1 MLAEPDPEAV
11 SAALAAE
18 RGFVRL
24 FGGYTVGLAGGT
36 LLVNERLPVPRFN
49 VVQAVHVARERQ
61 TAFFESALDHYFQ
74 RALRPA
80 FRVSHPVPAHV
91 DNALRQFAFR
101 PRSEPEV
108 WLVAGPDRPAPAP
121 ALDGPGPAELDR
133 LDELVDLWVG
143 PPERVEFRRQLE
155 VGWLHPN
162 PGEKLVPF
170 ASRDAHGDL
179 ASAGLAYRR
188 GSCLD
193 LEAVV
198 TRPGARGRGSAT
210 ALVQRIVAD
219 PLGRASR
226 FVALRSTLPR
236 LAERL
241 APAGFRV
248 ADRCTVYELPQDAQL
263 TLRIPPP
270 TTERLWRPRPRPGA
284 G

>member
-1 MLAEPDPEAV
+1 VTSEPEPAGVAE
-11 SAALAAE
+11 ALAAE

-49 VVQAVHVARERQ
+49 VVQAVRVARERQ
-61 TAFFESALDHYFQ
+61 TAFFEAALDHYFQ

-80 FRVSHPVPAHV
+80 FRVSLPVPPHV

-101 PRSEPEV
+101 PRPDPEV
-108 WLVAGPDRPAPAP
+108 WLVAGPDRPMAEKPSG
-121 ALDGPGPAELDR
+121 DPGPAGMDR
-133 LDELVDLWVG
+133 LDQLVDLWVG
-143 PPERVEFRRQLE
+143 PGERIEFRRQLE

-162 PGEKLVPF
+162 PGERLVPF
-170 ASRDAHGDL
+170 ASCDADGQI

-210 ALVQRIVAD
+210 ALVERILAD
-219 PLGRASR
+219 PLGKQAR
-226 FVALRSTLPR
+226 FVALRSALPR

-241 APAGFRV
+241 GPDGFRV
-248 ADRCTVYELPQDAQL
+248 ADRCAVYELPPEAEL
-263 TLRIPPP
+263 TLRLPPP
-270 TTERLWRPRPRPGA
+270 HTDRLWRPRPKPSVA
-284 G
+284 